1 MLMKKYKVIIILL
14 ILVIIIEACW
24 IFYLNISHPSWDN
37 VSITIKEG
45 SLSPTGL
52 TLIVND
58 KNFIKTNY
66 EFCSKYY
73 FIDRKIAVLW
83 TQVYPDPDDYPIR
96 AEELET
102 FVASLS
108 YPYECVLNW
117 GEKIGSLEPGNYRIR
132 FAPTNTE
139 DYYIF
144 EDLFVEFTI

>member
-1 MLMKKYKVIIILL
+1 MKKYKVIIILL

-83 TQVYPDPDDYPIR
+83 TQVYPDPNDEDGIDIPTI
-96 AEELET
+96 A
-102 FVASLS
+102 VGSLS
-108 YPYECVLNW
+108 SPYECVLNW

-132 FAPTNTE
+132 FEFENTSL
-139 DYYIF
+139 YYEL